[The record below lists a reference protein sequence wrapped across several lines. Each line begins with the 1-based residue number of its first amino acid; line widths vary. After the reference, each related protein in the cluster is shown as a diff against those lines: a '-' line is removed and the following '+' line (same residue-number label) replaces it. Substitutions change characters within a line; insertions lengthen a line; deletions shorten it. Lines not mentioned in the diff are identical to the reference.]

1 MKQTKDTKDENAGK
15 QAETGENYGFIKEE
29 RVPLAKWQ
37 KRRRYLRN
45 ALIVVAVA
53 ALFGVIARCSYGISD
68 YVIRHFFSDDPKE
81 PVTLR
86 PSPSAKVSP
95 GGETITDIDLKAL
108 EGYEK
113 IVQGVQDAVEALDP
127 CMTRVSYVTRIK
139 DPVFADV
146 TESVVE
152 TSGVIV
158 AVSGDDYL
166 ILTQYDV
173 LNDTPHDRITVT
185 FFGGRKAEGKV
196 FRKAPEE
203 GLAILTVDRK
213 EFSTAEKNTI
223 RAVPF
228 GHSSEL
234 TLGSAVIAI
243 GFPNGRGP
251 SVDMGMVSSRAEKV
265 YVTDGALE
273 IIDTN
278 MFGGRGE
285 SGILVDS
292 AGKFVGFITNRYHNG
307 GQSIQALSIDKF
319 ETLLSML
326 VNDMSYPRFGAVFRD
341 INDEVLPQLSIQN
354 GIIIEEIAT
363 GSTAASQEFRKG
375 DIIVKLDG
383 CPITS
388 VEEFFSVYSTY
399 KRGEDIEATFYRN
412 GKEMKKKWS
421 VSVTY

>member
-1 MKQTKDTKDENAGK
+1 MKQTNDTKDENAKK

-68 YVIRHFFSDDPKE
+68 YVISHFFSDEPKE

-86 PSPSAKVSP
+86 PSPSVKVSP
-95 GGETITDIDLKAL
+95 GGELITDIDLKAL

-127 CMTRVSYVTRIK
+127 CMTRVSYVSRIK
-139 DPVFADV
+139 DPVFSDV
-146 TESVVE
+146 TESVVD

-158 AVSGDDYL
+158 AVNGDDYL

-173 LNDTPHDRITVT
+173 YNETPHDKITIT
-185 FFGGRKAEGKV
+185 FFGGRKAEGKI

-203 GLAILTVDRK
+203 GLILFAVSRK
-213 EFSTAEKNTI
+213 EFSSAEKNTI

-234 TLGSAVIAI
+234 SLGSAVIAI

-307 GQSIQALSIDKF
+307 GQSIQALSVDRF
-319 ETLLSML
+319 ETLLNML
-326 VNDMSYPRFGAVFRD
+326 VNDMAYPRFGAVFRD
-341 INDEVLPQLSIQN
+341 INDEVLAQMSLQN
-354 GIIIEEIAT
+354 GIIIEEIDE
-363 GSTAASQEFRKG
+363 GSTAMKQEFRKG
-375 DIIVKLDG
+375 DIIVKLDSL
-383 CPITS
+383 PVTA
-388 VEEFFSVYSTY
+388 VEEFFSIYTSY
-399 KRGEDIEATFYRN
+399 KRGEDIEVTFYRN
-412 GKEMKKKWS
+412 GREMKKKWA
-421 VSVTY
+421 VSY